1 MRRRPRA
8 PNQSAGRYTN
18 DRMIH
23 AYRSIP
29 VDRIRL
35 LIFDLD
41 GTLVDSKADI
51 AHAVNAMLHDFGR
64 PPLAVDVIG
73 SYIGDGAPTLIQRSL
88 GDSASEKDVKQ
99 GLEFFMLHYREH
111 LLDNT
116 YAYAG
121 VMEGL
126 ELIQRESAGHVR
138 MAVLSNKPERPSQ
151 RICEGLGLSRHLVA
165 VYGGNTFKTKKP
177 DPLGANSLLQL
188 TDTKPEA
195 AVMIGDSSNDVVTA
209 RNAGMWALGVTYGF
223 SPETLETHRPD
234 VLVDSVS
241 EMIEALGFGKNGAR
255 K

>member
-1 MRRRPRA
+1 
-8 PNQSAGRYTN
+8 
-18 DRMIH
+18 MIH

-29 VDRIRL
+29 TDRIRL
-35 LIFDLD
+35 IIFDLD

-73 SYIGDGAPTLIQRSL
+73 SYIGDGAPILIQRSL
-88 GDSASEKDVKQ
+88 GDSASEKTVQQ

-121 VMEGL
+121 VIEGI
-126 ELIQRESAGHVR
+126 ERIQRETAGHVR

-151 RICEGLGLSRHLVA
+151 RICDGLGLSRHLVA
-165 VYGGNTFKTKKP
+165 VYGGNTFATKKP
-177 DPLGANSLLQL
+177 DPLGANTLLQQ
-188 TDTKPEA
+188 TGTKPEE
-195 AVMIGDSSNDVVTA
+195 AVMVGDSANDVMTA
-209 RNAGMWALGVTYGF
+209 HNSGMWSIGVTYGF
-223 SPETLETHRPD
+223 SPETLATHLPD
-234 VLVDSVS
+234 VLVDSVG
-241 EMIEALGFGKNGAR
+241 EMIEALGFAKNRTR